1 MRALLLDG
9 KLKLVNDYPTPEP
22 PPGEALIRVN
32 VAGVCNTDLELVR
45 GYMQF
50 RGVPGHEFVGVVEQA
65 PGAEA
70 WEGRRVV
77 GEINVACGTCPTCRV
92 RRS

>member
-9 KLKLVNDYPTPEP
+9 KLKLVDDYPTPEP

-32 VAGVCNTDLELVR
+32 VAGLCNTDLELVK
-45 GYMQF
+45 GYMRF
-50 RGVPGHEFVGVVEQA
+50 RGVPGHEFVGVVECA
-65 PGAEA
+65 PGAEV

-77 GEINVACGTCPTCRV
+77 G
-92 RRS
+92 